1 MMLICIC
8 WVYVGINILVR
19 SLFYELT
26 YLLLLFAA
34 DNNKDVRTT
43 KEPLVNGV
51 RESNNLVNGSC
62 NGTEEVEK
70 GETEASE
77 KGGDKKDEPEV
88 VFIQDMGFTVK
99 IVSPG
104 TEAFDIQVLEES

>member
-1 MMLICIC
+1 M
-8 WVYVGINILVR
+8 NIQLSHLSV
-19 SLFYELT
+19 
-26 YLLLLFAA
+26 AA
-34 DNNKDVRTT
+34 DNNKDVRST
-43 KEPLVNGV
+43 KDPVVNGV
-51 RESNNLVNGSC
+51 CESNNLVNGSC

-104 TEAFDIQVLEES
+104 TEAFDIQVLEEINSYLNPILFHPYIQR